1 MSIENKE
8 EILDNLDN
16 LDDLD
21 EAEIKKSHWFNPTD
35 SRSPEKQKAAYLNH
49 LAGKKKIDARAARA
63 AEKSKTTNEDVD
75 ALFSGENL
83 TEEFKTQAKAI
94 FEAAVLAKVEEA
106 KAELEEQVQ
115 QQVEEQ
121 AQAFTES
128 LVTKVDEY
136 LEYVVSEWMEENKV
150 AVESGLKAQIAEDFM
165 VGLKNLFTENY
176 IDIPEDKVE
185 VVEGM
190 AEKVIEL
197 EYEVDK
203 LVSEQRELAEE
214 LNFYKK
220 EMIIAELAEG
230 LSEVQAAKLKSLAE
244 NIEFVSEEDYSH
256 KVSLTKKK
264 YFETKDAEDTA
275 APQSTSLDSEE
286 SLDES
291 YSPSMSRYMQSI
303 SRIVKK

>member
-1 MSIENKE
+1 MSTENKE
-8 EILDNLDN
+8 QVE
-16 LDDLD
+16 
-21 EAEIKKSHWFNPTD
+21 EKKEVETH
-35 SRSPEKQKAAYLNH
+35 
-49 LAGKKKIDARAARA
+49 
-63 AEKSKTTNEDVD
+63 DVD
-75 ALFSGENL
+75 TLFSGEGL

-106 KAELEEQVQ
+106 KAELQEQVE
-115 QQVEEQ
+115 QQVQEQ
-121 AQAFTES
+121 TQAFTEN

-150 AVESGLKAQIAEDFM
+150 AIESGLKAQIAEDFM

-176 IDIPEDKVE
+176 IDIPQEKEDII
-185 VVEGM
+185 EGM
-190 AEKVIEL
+190 AEKVASL
-197 EYEVDK
+197 ESEVDK
-203 LVSEQRELAEE
+203 LVSEQKTLAEE
-214 LNFYKK
+214 LNGYKK

-230 LSEVQAAKLKSLAE
+230 LSEVQVAKLKTLAE
-244 NIEFVSEEDYSH
+244 NIEFVSEEDYIQ

-264 YFETKDAEDTA
+264 YFETKDAEEPA

-291 YSPSMSRYMQSI
+291 FSPVMSRYVQSI

>member
-8 EILDNLDN
+8 QVE
-16 LDDLD
+16 
-21 EAEIKKSHWFNPTD
+21 EKKEVATH
-35 SRSPEKQKAAYLNH
+35 
-49 LAGKKKIDARAARA
+49 
-63 AEKSKTTNEDVD
+63 DVD
-75 ALFSGENL
+75 ALFSGEGL

-94 FEAAVLAKVEEA
+94 FEAAVLAKVEEQKTA
-106 KAELEEQVQ
+106 LEEEMAQKLEEQT
-115 QQVEEQ
+115 
-121 AQAFTES
+121 QAFAEN

-136 LEYVVSEWMEENKV
+136 LEYVVAEWMEENKV
-150 AVESGLKAQIAEDFM
+150 AIESGLKAQIAEDFM

-185 VVEGM
+185 VVESM
-190 AEKVIEL
+190 AEKVSTL
-197 EYEVDK
+197 ESEVDK
-203 LVSEQRELAEE
+203 LVSEQKALAEE
-214 LNFYKK
+214 LNGYKK

-244 NIEFVSEEDYSH
+244 NIEFVSEEDYTQ

-264 YFETKDAEDTA
+264 YFEVKDAEETA

-291 YSPSMSRYMQSI
+291 FTPVMSRYVQSI

>member
-8 EILDNLDN
+8 QLE
-16 LDDLD
+16 
-21 EAEIKKSHWFNPTD
+21 EKKEVTSTH
-35 SRSPEKQKAAYLNH
+35 
-49 LAGKKKIDARAARA
+49 
-63 AEKSKTTNEDVD
+63 DVD
-75 ALFSGENL
+75 SLFAGEGL

-106 KAELEEQVQ
+106 KAELQEQVE
-115 QQVEEQ
+115 QQVQEQ
-121 AQAFTES
+121 TQAFAES

-150 AVESGLKAQIAEDFM
+150 AIESGLKAQIAEDFM

-185 VVEGM
+185 VVEEM
-190 AEKVIEL
+190 AEKVATL
-197 EYEVDK
+197 ESEVDK
-203 LVSEQRELAEE
+203 LVSEQKELAEE
-214 LNFYKK
+214 LNGYKK

-244 NIEFVSEEDYSH
+244 NIEFVSEEDYSQ

-264 YFETKDAEDTA
+264 YFETTDAEETA

-291 YSPSMSRYMQSI
+291 FSPVMSRYVQSI

>member
-1 MSIENKE
+1 MGIENKE
-8 EILDNLDN
+8 QVE
-16 LDDLD
+16 
-21 EAEIKKSHWFNPTD
+21 EKVAPT
-35 SRSPEKQKAAYLNH
+35 H
-49 LAGKKKIDARAARA
+49 
-63 AEKSKTTNEDVD
+63 DVD
-75 ALFSGENL
+75 ALFSGEGL

-106 KAELEEQVQ
+106 KAELQEQVE

-121 AQAFTES
+121 AQAFAES

-136 LEYVVSEWMEENKV
+136 LEYVVGEWMEENKV

-165 VGLKNLFTENY
+165 VGLKSLFTENY

-190 AEKVIEL
+190 AEKVTEL
-197 EYEVDK
+197 ESEVDR
-203 LVSEQRELAEE
+203 LVSEQRQLAEE
-214 LNFYKK
+214 LNGYKK
-220 EMIIAELAEG
+220 EMIIAELADG
-230 LSEVQAAKLKSLAE
+230 LSEVQAAKLKALAE
-244 NIEFVSEEDYSH
+244 NIEFVSEEDYSQ

-264 YFETKDAEDTA
+264 YFETKDVEESA

-291 YSPSMSRYMQSI
+291 FSPVMSRYVQSI
-303 SRIVKK
+303 SRNLKK